1 MHWRE
6 IKDTGVVVEL
16 LHNNW
21 LRTATL
27 GVVNI
32 NLAVQSVL
40 NKFKSL
46 LETVLGLVGERV
58 GDILQDFGRKWFIPY
73 EILSELLTCC
83 IGSTFVEIYDSE
95 DHELLDAFVEKLHGF
110 AQFKLL
116 DEFPLKIG
124 SLYF

>member
-40 NKFKSL
+40 DKFKSL

-58 GDILQDFGRKWFIPY
+58 ADIL
-73 EILSELLTCC
+73 
-83 IGSTFVEIYDSE
+83 
-95 DHELLDAFVEKLHGF
+95 
-110 AQFKLL
+110 
-116 DEFPLKIG
+116 
-124 SLYF
+124 